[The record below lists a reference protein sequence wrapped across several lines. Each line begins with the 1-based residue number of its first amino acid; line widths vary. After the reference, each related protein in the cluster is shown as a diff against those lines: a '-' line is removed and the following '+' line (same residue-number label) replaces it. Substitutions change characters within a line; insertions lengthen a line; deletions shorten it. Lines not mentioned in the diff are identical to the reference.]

1 MKNVPNPLIRQ
12 ATVYN
17 DQAIRYWQQGK
28 HQEALGLWEDAIDKA
43 PEAAEIHHNLG
54 SAYLYLNRIDEAYQS
69 LQRAINHNPE
79 LVEAYAQIGNIYHRQ
94 GDVPTAAEYWNLA
107 LQIDPTYREAIVKL
121 EQLNTTQYDL
131 ENIPEYGYS
140 DEDLPLSNVPTSH
153 TISPNNQPLTLGQ
166 KLSRG
171 ISKIFGAKD

>member
-1 MKNVPNPLIRQ
+1 MKSASNPLIRQ
-12 ATVYN
+12 VTVYN

-28 HQEALGLWEDAIDKA
+28 HQEALELWEDATDKA

-79 LVEAYAQIGNIYHRQ
+79 LVEAYTQIGNIYHRQ
-94 GDVPTAAEYWNLA
+94 DDVPAAVEYWNLA
-107 LQIDPTYREAIVKL
+107 LQIDPTYQEAIVKL

-140 DEDLPLSNVPTSH
+140 DDGLPLSNMPKDRAT
-153 TISPNNQPLTLGQ
+153 SPNNQPLTLGQ

-171 ISKIFGAKD
+171 ITKIFGAKD